1 MKKIFAMILSI
12 CLMSSLLVGTVF
24 GEENG
29 LTEKVSNTLIGCEVI
44 DKEDMKDLNQP
55 LLRKEAAKAMIQLLD
70 MENVKDAMKK
80 ESPFYDVPADD
91 SYAPYIIVCS
101 GLGVIGGDGDGYF
114 RPEDFLS
121 YEEGIKLL
129 VSCLGYDVA
138 AQNAGGYPAGYLM
151 EAQQLLLLRDIP
163 QSEQFTKA
171 VFYTM
176 IYNALQAKEL
186 FSEYSETGSA
196 YLSDESFG
204 ERLMR
209 QRKIIT
215 GEGVVAGNVRDS
227 IYEELNVNIDNVKI
241 GDEVFELGDIKLPD
255 ILGRRVIYYAK
266 EKQDGSYV
274 LTHVFKARK
283 SKEVTLSEEDEPF
296 WEQGKVYWYSE
307 NGRKN
312 YEALANTC
320 IYIYNGRP
328 STLPTDG
335 FVQGDVHLVD
345 HEGDGLY
352 DLVIVNEAETR
363 RVSYVRADRGVM
375 SFKRE
380 SWYSAE
386 DMPNGLKEL
395 DSEDKE
401 RVILLEN
408 AEGKQITLEDFAVDD
423 VVTVIASQDGKHITV
438 RKEAHTITGSVTS
451 LAWDSI
457 GVDGTEYAVVRKKE
471 GKNPFGIEQLGIKG
485 TFYLND
491 QNKMIYFVEDTGIHD
506 SYGYIAKIAVEPGI
520 GSDVMIKLVAP
531 GRIKYFEETHEDGTI
546 DKYLKAANDS
556 VDIHQ
561 LKKRVTVNGIGKDAA
576 ELLQGGVLCEGM
588 VIQYELNSEGQIS
601 RITLPEAYYTSDTR
615 SDMRKFVTFSDGKA
629 ATEADKTVFAF
640 SAVNKGGFKVSS
652 EETAVFCVPPL
663 PGEEKKVTG
672 DPSYCI
678 QRDEDYFDNI
688 QMNNGT
694 SYYTRA
700 YDFEKESGLV
710 RVFMIV
716 SGLNANRSDEAIMSE
731 PWSILQ
737 SKKVVINEEGEV
749 VYSLELYSEGKRI
762 RVQSQPE
769 NANGLGRQLE
779 DLMPGD
785 VFKFTKN
792 TLGRVY
798 ELSNRNDIFSIA
810 TELPALGN
818 GYFSQTTG
826 NLYGKV
832 AKIERKIID
841 ESTTRYA
848 HLIDVDYGDGIVSI
862 NASYVDTAIYI
873 YDTAEKT
880 IEIGTEEDIYSYEE
894 NGGENGS
901 MIFAK
906 VDDIGQAGI
915 IVIVE

>member
-1 MKKIFAMILSI
+1 MKKIFAMMLSI
-12 CLMSSLLVGTVF
+12 FLLSSLLVGTVF

-44 DKEDMKDLNQP
+44 DEKDMQDLNYP
-55 LLRKEAAKAMIQLLD
+55 LLRKEAAKAMIQMLD
-70 MENVKDAMKK
+70 MENVKDTLKK
-80 ESPFYDVPADD
+80 ESPFYDVPTDD
-91 SYAPYIIVCS
+91 SYAPYIILCS
-101 GLGVIGGDGDGYF
+101 DLGMIGGDGNGYF
-114 RPEDFLS
+114 RPEESLS

-129 VSCLGYDVA
+129 VSCLGYDIA
-138 AQNAGGYPAGYLM
+138 AQDAGGYPSGYLM

-196 YLSDESFG
+196 YLSEESLG

-215 GEGVVAGNVRDS
+215 GDGVVAGNVRDS
-227 IYEELNVNIDNVKI
+227 IYEELNVKIDNVKI
-241 GDEVFELGDIKLPD
+241 GNEIFELGDIKLLD
-255 ILGRRVIYYAK
+255 ILGRRVTYYAK
-266 EKQDGSYV
+266 ENQDGSYV

-283 SKEVTLSEEDEPF
+283 SNEVTLLEEDEPY
-296 WEQGKVYWYSE
+296 WEQGKIYWYAEHGHKS
-307 NGRKN
+307 
-312 YEALANTC
+312 YEALADTC

-328 STLPTDG
+328 ATLPTDG
-335 FVQGDVHLVD
+335 FAKGDVQLVD
-345 HEGDGLY
+345 HEGDGIY

-363 RVSYVRADRGVM
+363 RISYIRPDRGVM

-395 DSEDKE
+395 DSEDKD

-408 AEGKQITLEDFAVDD
+408 AQGEQITLADFAVDD
-423 VVTVIASQDGKHITV
+423 VVTVTASQDGKHIAV
-438 RKEAHTITGSVTS
+438 RKEAHTVAGSVTS

-457 GVDGTEYAVVRKKE
+457 GIDGTEYAVIGKKE

-491 QNKMIYFVEDTGIHD
+491 QNKVIYFVEDIGVHN
-506 SYGYIAKIAVEPGI
+506 SYGYIAKISVEQGI
-520 GSDVMIKLVAP
+520 SSDVMIKLVTP
-531 GRIKYFEETHEDGTI
+531 GRIKYFEETHDDGTI
-546 DKYLKAANDS
+546 DKYLKAANNS

-561 LKKRVTVNGIGKDAA
+561 LKNRVTIDGIGQDTVG
-576 ELLQGGVLCEGM
+576 LIQSGVLHEGM

-601 RITLPEAYYTSDTR
+601 RITLPKAYYASDTR

-629 ATEADKTVFAF
+629 ATEEDKTVFAF
-640 SAVNKGGFKVSS
+640 SAMNKGGFKVSS

-672 DPSYCI
+672 DPSYCV
-678 QRDEDYFDNI
+678 QSDEDYFDNI

-700 YDFEKESGLV
+700 YDFEQENALV

-716 SGLNANRSDEAIMSE
+716 SGLNANRSDEAIISE

-737 SKKVVINEEGEV
+737 SKKVVVNEEDES
-749 VYSLELYSEGKRI
+749 VYSLELYSEGKKI
-762 RVQSQPE
+762 RVQSQSG
-769 NANGLGRQLE
+769 NANGLGRQLA

-798 ELSNRNDIFSIA
+798 ELSDRNDIFSIA

-832 AKIERKIID
+832 AKIERKVID

-848 HLIDVDYGDGIVSI
+848 HLIDVDYGDGIASI
-862 NASYVDTAIYI
+862 NASYIDTAIYI
-873 YDTAEKT
+873 YDTAQKT
-880 IEIGTEEDIYSYEE
+880 IEIGTEDDIYSYEE
-894 NGGENGS
+894 TGGGAGS

-906 VDDIGQAGI
+906 VDDIGHAGI